1 MKTKPLILRQFHK
14 VKGNDF
20 FMNEDFSKQTTD
32 QKKELQKEVKKLGS
46 EGTIDY
52 LNYRTVVIKRIN
64 NEG

>member
-1 MKTKPLILRQFHK
+1 
-14 VKGNDF
+14 
-20 FMNEDFSKQTTD
+20 MNEDFSKQTTD